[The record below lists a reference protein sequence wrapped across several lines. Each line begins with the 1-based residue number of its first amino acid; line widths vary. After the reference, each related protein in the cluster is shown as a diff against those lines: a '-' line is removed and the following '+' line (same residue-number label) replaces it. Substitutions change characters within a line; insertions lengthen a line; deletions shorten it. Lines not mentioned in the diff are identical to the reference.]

1 MLSSV
6 TTHSDTAH
14 TAASFTGIHAFLTDH
29 AARRLRAREAPRTT
43 CSIHFQ
49 ASTTRTIKP
58 PLHGIDAMLPAVH
71 GATESAWQS
80 DTGPRGHRVC
90 EMWALFRPN
99 PLRLLTRHRSC
110 SSCRKGFYTYCPPAS
125 HTSDSYRVSATASL
139 SPHMQREVQRTRCRL
154 YACSPYERST
164 CRPQACRG

>member
-110 SSCRKGFYTYCPPAS
+110 SSCWEGWIKIRPRAHLTHQTRTVSQRQRPFAPHATRARCSGDAMQVI
-125 HTSDSYRVSATASL
+125 RVLA
-139 SPHMQREVQRTRCRL
+139 VRTQYL
-154 YACSPYERST
+154 
-164 CRPQACRG
+164 